1 MRNTLIW
8 TAARSLRAF
17 WEISL
22 AKFVFLVFR
31 IVQIFPRGRQAA
43 SLALTRI
50 FSSSKSIED
59 SEHKYEFLTPNWLT
73 FFRAKSLFLKEPE
86 TIEWLK
92 QIPEGSV
99 LWDVGAN
106 VGTYS
111 IYAGKRGCKVFAIE
125 PSFLNIELLQRNII
139 LNKLNTSVS
148 LLPVGVGE
156 RTSLTN
162 YFMSSPNLIW
172 GGAHNSVDK
181 NLGAGGMPLENP
193 IEIMGFVFSMDDL
206 ALFNNVEP
214 PQYLKIDVDGLE
226 LEVLKGGVSV
236 LKGVRSILIEVDQDS
251 PGQSH
256 GLMEL
261 LKEANFALSSP
272 VLDSSGAINQI
283 WVRKS

>member
-8 TAARSLRAF
+8 TAVRSLRAF

-43 SLALTRI
+43 SLALARI

-59 SEHKYEFLTPNWLT
+59 SEYKYEFITPNWLT

>member
-8 TAARSLRAF
+8 KALRSLRAF

-22 AKFVFLVFR
+22 AKIVFLVFR
-31 IVQIFPRGRQAA
+31 IVQIFPRGRQAT

-50 FSSSKSIED
+50 FSTSKSIDD

-73 FFRAKSLFLKEPE
+73 FFRAKSLFIKEPE

-206 ALFNNVEP
+206 ARFNNVEP

-226 LEVLKGGVSV
+226 LEVLKGGISI

-251 PGQSH
+251 PDQSH

-261 LKEANFALSSP
+261 LKKANFALSSP

-283 WVRKS
+283 WVRQN